1 MKNKKIGN
9 VIMFII
15 FIIIGAGGGF
25 LLATYINEHD
35 LSFLELLYAFVWLA
49 IGYLIG
55 IVVHE
60 SGHLVTGRK
69 SGYEFVSFR
78 VGSITWIKENGK
90 LKQKKFNIQGTGG
103 QCIMMP
109 PDIENPEDV
118 PFVLY
123 FLGGGLFNLISAAI
137 FIPIGILIPNFYA
150 SMPAFM
156 FGAASFI
163 QGLINL
169 IPLNLTVPNDGYQI
183 VIFSRSKE
191 ERILFYK
198 HLRINGLL
206 YQGYTPAEMPEKM
219 FDFGEN
225 SRGLSE
231 LIHAS
236 LYIDKKDFKTAEALV
251 KSAIESGKLLS
262 IYEYEAKTELLFCK
276 IMNSAPENEIN
287 ELYDKSLKEYIRASG
302 KTQIAKHRI
311 MYAYYL
317 LFANDKE
324 AAQKEYETALA
335 MKETYPS
342 AGEIKSELSVIEYVK
357 NYYL

>member
-1 MKNKKIGN
+1 MKNKKLGN
-9 VIMFII
+9 AIMFVI
-15 FIIIGAGGGF
+15 FLIIGAGGGF
-25 LLATYINEHD
+25 LLASYINEHD
-35 LSFLELLYAFVWLA
+35 YSFLQLLYAFVWLA

-55 IVVHE
+55 IVIHE
-60 SGHLVTGRK
+60 SGHLVMGRK

-78 VGSITWIKENGK
+78 VGSMTWIKENGQ
-90 LKQKKFNIQGTGG
+90 LKRKKFNIQGTGG

-109 PDIENPEDV
+109 PDIDKPEDV

-123 FLGGGLFNLISAAI
+123 FLGGGLFNLITAAI
-137 FIPIGILIPNFYA
+137 FIPIGVLIPNFYV

-156 FGAASFI
+156 LGAASLI

-183 VIFSRSKE
+183 VIFSRDKD

-198 HLRINGLL
+198 QLRMNGLL
-206 YQGYTPAEMPEKM
+206 YQGYAPSEIPEKM

-231 LIHAS
+231 LIQAS
-236 LYIDKKDFKTAEALV
+236 RYIDKKDFKTGETLV
-251 KSAIESGKLLS
+251 KSAIDSGKMLS

-276 IMNSAPENEIN
+276 IMNGAPEAEIN
-287 ELYDKSLKEYIRASG
+287 ELYDKTLKEYISASG
-302 KTQIAKHRI
+302 KTQIAKRRI

-317 LFANDKE
+317 LFAKEPE
-324 AAQKEYETALA
+324 AAQKEYDAAMA

-342 AGEIKSELSVIEYVK
+342 AGELKSELSLIEYIK
-357 NYYL
+357 